1 MERSG
6 TMKGYRSVARG
17 LSLCAIAAA
26 ATLGASGCS
35 FEVINPGPIQDGFLD
50 STSAHPAL
58 VNGMRRNLADALDQI
73 AYWGAALTFEIN
85 PAGSTGSYGIP
96 TQIQAGE
103 VDDENANGDWA
114 RAQQARWTAE
124 DGIRRFQRVLAKADF
139 DKSILVAQ
147 AYLFAGYANRLM
159 GENFCDAVF
168 DGGPKEPH
176 INYFT
181 RAEQQFREAIR
192 IATNAGGTTG
202 TTVANAATA
211 GLASVLANLAT
222 WNNNNQSTWAQ
233 AAAEA
238 AKIPNTFRY
247 QISYSTQDQDQYN
260 YIMWA
265 NGNQPYRAHTQ
276 WATWYETYFQT
287 TGDPRVPWRMT
298 TQRGDAAVQ
307 KFGADCTTNGCSV
320 NQRVP
325 WLPQDK
331 YKTADAPITL
341 SSGWEMRLIQAED
354 ALVRGQLATAVSFMN
369 QRRQNLGL
377 PLITAT
383 TLPEG
388 WTALKAERAYEL
400 WLEARRV
407 GDLRRWRAA
416 NTPGTIFDGV
426 YVLRGG
432 VLTRTEDTSNRSL
445 CWPISR
451 TEKRTNRNLGG

>member
-6 TMKGYRSVARG
+6 TVKRYRSAAGGSIYAVV
-17 LSLCAIAAA
+17 AA
-26 ATLGASGCS
+26 ATLGISACN

-73 AYWGAALTFEIN
+73 AYWGGALTFEIN
-85 PAGSTGSYGIP
+85 PAGSTGSFGIP

-124 DGIRRFQRVLAKADF
+124 DGIRRFQRVLPKADF

-192 IATNAGGTTG
+192 IATNAGGSTG

-222 WNNNNQSTWAQ
+222 WNNNNASTWAQ

-238 AKIPNTFRY
+238 AKIPNSFRY
-247 QISYSTQDQDQYN
+247 QIPYSTQDQDQYN
-260 YIMWA
+260 YIVWA

-276 WATWYETYFQT
+276 WATWYETYFQN

-307 KFGADCTTNGCSV
+307 KFGAECTPNGCSV

-325 WLPQDK
+325 WFPQDK
-331 YKTADAPITL
+331 YKTPDAPITL
-341 SSGWEMRLIQAED
+341 SSGWEMRLIQAEE
-354 ALVRGQLATAVSFMN
+354 ALVRGDLTAALNFMN
-369 QRRQNLGL
+369 QRRQDLGL
-377 PLITAT
+377 PLITAANLT
-383 TLPEG
+383 EG

-416 NTPGTIFDGV
+416 NTPGAIFDGV
-426 YVLRGG
+426 YLLQGG

-451 TEKRTNRNLGG
+451 TEKRTNPNLGG